1 MKLKRYIVLILLT
14 GFAISVHSQ
23 PGRIYVVAKPL
34 DDGRFVSR
42 IITLDSAETQ
52 RLNAP
57 GSNIKDLKI
66 KNRSLKKYYN
76 HNQVKCFAHWQH
88 KKIIFISMKWLIST
102 LMKRVIR

>member
-1 MKLKRYIVLILLT
+1 MKLKHYIVLIFLA

-34 DDGRFVSR
+34 ADGRFVSR

-52 RLNAP
+52 RLNGAR
-57 GSNIKDLKI
+57 IKYQRFEN

-76 HNQVKCFAHWQH
+76 HNQVKCFVLWQH
-88 KKIIFISMKWLIST
+88 K
-102 LMKRVIR
+102 R